1 MILTDQGPC
10 FESDEFK
17 DRLKQFGI
25 KRIRTT
31 PYHPQT
37 NGLTERNNRTLKEW
51 LASKG
56 GNWEKEL
63 PLILLAHR
71 ASIQRTTKKS
81 PFLLMYGR
89 QPRLPMH
96 NKTWPQ
102 QQKWTATRLRKERTE
117 AIKNVKKKQISDIKK
132 AEQQRRAWKP
142 FTVGDLVKCRE
153 RGAKTEGGPGSGKLI
168 PKWEGPYI
176 ITERRGPVYTIRRED
191 KQKRLNPSQLQRWF
205 QEHHE
210 HESRTAPKETMVR
223 RSERLR
229 EQLIKRGDEC
239 GVSY

>member
-1 MILTDQGPC
+1 MRDDVAQYVLTCQQCQLIKSDLYAQPPLQSILVTAVGDLWSVDVMGLFPQTASGNQYLLVMTEHAARWVDAVPIADQRARTVTKVVIRHIVACYRILKMILTDQGPC

-17 DRLKQFGI
+17 ARLKQFSI
-25 KRIRTT
+25 KRIRST

-71 ASIQRTTKKS
+71 FSIQGTTKKS

-89 QPRLPMH
+89 QPRFPIY

-102 QQKWTATRLRKERTE
+102 
-117 AIKNVKKKQISDIKK
+117 
-132 AEQQRRAWKP
+132 
-142 FTVGDLVKCRE
+142 
-153 RGAKTEGGPGSGKLI
+153 
-168 PKWEGPYI
+168 
-176 ITERRGPVYTIRRED
+176 
-191 KQKRLNPSQLQRWF
+191 
-205 QEHHE
+205 
-210 HESRTAPKETMVR
+210 
-223 RSERLR
+223 
-229 EQLIKRGDEC
+229 
-239 GVSY
+239 